1 MVSGDGSDDTIGG
14 DGGGSP
20 GEAADGPQRGRSAD
34 PAVESSWLDR
44 RARPHPTGRPRLSTV
59 LLVIAFV
66 AVLVLY
72 LILQP
77 G

>member
-20 GEAADGPQRGRSAD
+20 GEPADGPPRGRSAD

-44 RARPHPTGRPRLSTV
+44 RFRPHPAGRPRISTV
-59 LLVIAFV
+59 LLVLAFA
-66 AVLVLY
+66 AVLVAY

>member
-20 GEAADGPQRGRSAD
+20 GEAADGAPRGRSAD
-34 PAVESSWLDR
+34 PVVESGWLDR
-44 RARPHPTGRPRLSTV
+44 RARPHPTGRPRLSTA

-72 LILQP
+72 LFLKP